1 MTEELKPAFL
11 QLLKEVEDLPT
22 SFVHK
27 YLRVSCGLD
36 AGLVVRDTML
46 YKIGLASVLMEPSL
60 EEFSDILQTVTPVTK
75 VLQIQ
80 VESKEGSI
88 WWHLPEAP
96 LVLTSRSPGHLP
108 HC

>member
-46 YKIGLASVLMEPSL
+46 YKIGL
-60 EEFSDILQTVTPVTK
+60 DILQTVTPVTK

-96 LVLTSRSPGHLP
+96 LVLTSQSPGHLP